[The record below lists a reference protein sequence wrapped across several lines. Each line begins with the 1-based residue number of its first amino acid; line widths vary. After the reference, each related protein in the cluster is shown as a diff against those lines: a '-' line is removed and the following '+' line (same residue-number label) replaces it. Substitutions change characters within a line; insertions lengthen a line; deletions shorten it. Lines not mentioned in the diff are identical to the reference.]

1 MLSNSKGSR
10 GCSSRY
16 QWAATAGA
24 LIFALLLIGAQNAP
38 APAASP
44 GQTQSQPS
52 AAPTQS
58 GQSPPNQLSPGQTQL
73 PAQPVATPPKPLI
86 MIDPAHGG
94 SESGAVL
101 NPTLLEKD
109 VTLALARR
117 LRLDLGA
124 RGFVAELVRDSDVN
138 LSTDDRAAKS
148 NAAHPALYVCLHA
161 TSESGGIGVYTAML
175 AENGETNGP
184 FVDWNTAQFSF
195 LPASR
200 SAQRE
205 IAAVIQKSGTP
216 VHSLAAPLRPLG
228 NMTNPA
234 VAVELAPTK
243 ADVSQLLAADFQQ
256 NISTALANGISQF
269 LSNSGTNPGAPQ

>member
-1 MLSNSKGSR
+1 MFSNSVGPDASI
-10 GCSSRY
+10 CRY
-16 QWAATAGA
+16 RWPASVASLVLA
-24 LIFALLLIGAQNAP
+24 LALIGAQSAP
-38 APAASP
+38 VP
-44 GQTQSQPS
+44 GAGQSQTQSQ
-52 AAPTQS
+52 APTTAPQP
-58 GQSPPNQLSPGQTQL
+58 GQSTPNQASPNQI
-73 PAQPVATPPKPLI
+73 PPPIQPVSPPLKPLI

-101 NPTLLEKD
+101 NPAIMEKD

-138 LSTDDRAAKS
+138 LSTDDRAAKA

-161 TSESGGIGVYTAML
+161 TSQSGRTGIYAAML

-195 LPASR
+195 LTASR
-200 SAQRE
+200 AAQQE
-205 IAAVIQKSGTP
+205 MEGAIQKSG
-216 VHSLAAPLRPLG
+216 VQARSLAAPLRPLG
-228 NMTNPA
+228 NVTSPA

-243 ADVSQLLAADFQQ
+243 ADVSQLSAENFQQ
-256 NISTALANGISQF
+256 NISAALANGIAQF
-269 LSNSGTNPGAPQ
+269 LSSSGAPR